1 MTKTKTVAVVGLGYV
16 GLPLALELS
25 KSGIK
30 VLGID
35 IDLERLDLLK
45 SGSFALEQ
53 ISSIELQEAVSS
65 NRFILA
71 STFEKISDC
80 QAVFICVPTPLKSD
94 RTPDLSIL
102 LQAVTSVST
111 RLKPSTLVVIES
123 TVAPGTTRNIL
134 LPLLEKG
141 SGLTRNE
148 FKVAFSPERIDPANA
163 LWRIDNT
170 PRLVAGYTPEA
181 ANEAKEIYNLVID
194 EIRICSTL
202 EVAETAK
209 LLENSFRFVNI
220 SFINELSIFCRQ
232 IGIEVNEV
240 INAAATKPYGFM
252 PFFPSVGVGGHCIP
266 VDPLYLS
273 NAARAL
279 GVSTKFIDLADQ
291 INQEMPRYF
300 IDLAAE
306 RLGGLQDK
314 KILVIGVAYKPD
326 VSDIRETPVAP
337 LIKGLRERGASVDW
351 HDDLVKGWNGENSS
365 PLNESYVLA
374 IIATPHSYLDLKKL
388 GNTPILNTR
397 ISN

>member
-1 MTKTKTVAVVGLGYV
+1 
-16 GLPLALELS
+16 
-25 KSGIK
+25 
-30 VLGID
+30 
-35 IDLERLDLLK
+35 
-45 SGSFALEQ
+45 
-53 ISSIELQEAVSS
+53 
-65 NRFILA
+65 
-71 STFEKISDC
+71 
-80 QAVFICVPTPLKSD
+80 
-94 RTPDLSIL
+94 
-102 LQAVTSVST
+102 
-111 RLKPSTLVVIES
+111 
-123 TVAPGTTRNIL
+123 
-134 LPLLEKG
+134 
-141 SGLTRNE
+141 
-148 FKVAFSPERIDPANA
+148 
-163 LWRIDNT
+163 
-170 PRLVAGYTPEA
+170 
-181 ANEAKEIYNLVID
+181 
-194 EIRICSTL
+194 
-202 EVAETAK
+202 VAETAK

-351 HDDLVKGWNGENSS
+351 HDDLVKSWNGENSS
-365 PLNESYVLA
+365 PLNESYGLA